1 MCGKFKIQ
9 NSSVR
14 VLLKLLAFQSSPTDQ
29 ELIIIIWNL
38 ETWKRSLFFTR
49 KISLFLQ
56 RKILLKSS
64 WNVFFLTCTKYIVL
78 FKSDLK
84 CFNGRLFHFDVFCF
98 FFSEPKSDR
107 SHFWVPVTFA
117 SRRKGKRKAQSK
129 HHQVEKLVVQSSD

>member
-1 MCGKFKIQ
+1 MKFG
-9 NSSVR
+9 
-14 VLLKLLAFQSSPTDQ
+14 
-29 ELIIIIWNL
+29 NL
-38 ETWKRSLFFTR
+38 ETIIIFYKENFF
-49 KISLFLQ
+49 ISTKKNSFKELMKCF
-56 RKILLKSS
+56 
-64 WNVFFLTCTKYIVL
+64 FFLTCTKYIVL